1 MARFAFVAK
10 DRSGSEERGVI
21 EGNSSHDALAALH
34 ARGLVVINLS
44 QYRARERAQNPLQA
58 FLRMEVLPSRV
69 GVRDIALFTRQL
81 ATMVAAGIPLVRGL
95 RGLASDSPNA
105 GLRKIAGRMADKI
118 DTGEQLSTAMAEHPR
133 AFNSLAV
140 SMVKAGEAAG
150 TLDLVLDQLAIYL
163 EKVDAIQT
171 KVKSAMSYPIFVV
184 IFAIVAF
191 LIMLLKI
198 VPVFK
203 DIYAEFG
210 GELPAPT
217 LMVLAVSDWLRANM
231 PLAIALLFL
240 LVAAFYLWRKTPSG
254 RHMTDTWLVKM
265 PVFGPIIHN
274 AIVSRFSRTL
284 GVLLGSGLPILQ
296 SIDHARDAANNAYVA
311 RKVQKARKDI
321 QDGRE
326 ITQSFRDHKV
336 LPEVVLQL
344 MGTGEETGQL
354 TSMLI
359 KASDFYDRQV
369 EAAVAGLTSLIEPLL
384 IIFVGAIVGIIVVT
398 MFLPIFYLGDL
409 IFHSEYQAR

>member
-10 DRSGSEERGVI
+10 DRSGTEERGVI

-44 QYRARERAQNPLQA
+44 QYRVRDQGANPIKS
-58 FLRMEVLPSRV
+58 FLKMEVLPARV
-69 GVRDIALFTRQL
+69 GVRDIALFMRQL

-105 GLRKIAGRMADKI
+105 GLRKIAGAMADKI
-118 DTGEQLSTAMAEHPR
+118 DTGEQLSVAMAEHPR
-133 AFNSLAV
+133 AFSSLAV

-184 IFAIVAF
+184 IFAFCAF
-191 LIMLLKI
+191 LVMLLKI

-210 GELPAPT
+210 GKLPAPT
-217 LMVLAVSDWLRANM
+217 LAVLAVSDWLRGHM
-231 PLAIALLFL
+231 PLAIAIFFVLI
-240 LVAAFYLWRKTPSG
+240 AAFYFWRKTPGG
-254 RHMTDTWLVKM
+254 RYVTDTWLVKF
-265 PVFGPIIHN
+265 PIFGPIIHN
-274 AIVSRFSRTL
+274 AVVSRFVRTL

-296 SIDHARDAANNAYVA
+296 AIDHARDAANNAYVA
-311 RKVQKARKDI
+311 RKVVKARKDI
-321 QDGRE
+321 QEGRE

-354 TSMLI
+354 TAMLI

-384 IIFVGAIVGIIVVT
+384 IVFVGAIVGVIVVT

-409 IFHSEYQAR
+409 IFHSEYRR